1 MSATTIRSLLIYLWS
16 KNIAQN
22 SGLKTLCEAR
32 SESDIEAFWAM
43 KSAVCDLPPA
53 ERAAEEGQA
62 HEAEMA
68 AKNIRLLT
76 PADRPNDYPLS
87 LLPLFPI
94 PSVIAARGDL
104 RLLRAPQIAIVGS
117 RETMPEAY
125 DVCHAIADEI
135 IARGYAVTSGGAF
148 GIDAVAHRRAMA
160 RAAPTIVVSPGD
172 ILSPGSPKNADIYEY
187 AGSRGAIVSQFPC
200 GFVPIKR
207 NFPSRNRIIAAL
219 SSATIII
226 HCREKSGAL
235 YTAQA
240 ARKLAKP
247 VFVASMRGFHPLSEG
262 SLQLVKQGKAKLIS
276 SLSDLDE
283 LPKTPQRILP
293 FPAAMPSPFDAFSE
307 ANCDN
312 NAENAICEHNAEYS
326 AISALCNETSAQTA
340 SNGED
345 HSSCKD
351 RRDENPSAVNLIDK
365 YGGDIVSG
373 GENRCGVVPKSGG
386 GSLPLAEACAAKK
399 SCGSQRAAAAENAQ
413 RQGNAKESAHYSDA
427 AEDFGASPILSPPQ
441 LSAYGRALI
450 DSLATSD
457 AVRHILLQC
466 PMTREML
473 RQFLQFP
480 RDFDEVMLELE
491 LRGDIA
497 RSGGIYCLV

>member
-1 MSATTIRSLLIYLWS
+1 MSATTTIRFLLIYLWS

-22 SGLKTLCEAR
+22 NGLKTLCDAR
-32 SESDIEAFWAM
+32 SQSDIEAFWAM
-43 KSAVCDLPPA
+43 KSAVCDLPPV
-53 ERAAEEGQA
+53 ERAAEEGQS

-76 PADRPNDYPLS
+76 PADRPNAYPLC

-104 RLLRAPQIAIVGS
+104 RLLRAPQVAIVGS

-125 DVCHAIADEI
+125 DICHAIADEI

-148 GIDAVAHRRAMA
+148 GIDALAHRRAMA

-172 ILSPGSPKNADIYEY
+172 ILSPGSPKNADIYDY

-262 SLQLVKQGKAKLIS
+262 GLQLVKQGKAKLIS
-276 SLSDLDE
+276 SISDLEE
-283 LPKTPQRILP
+283 LPKTPQQRLLP
-293 FPAAMPSPFDAFSE
+293 FPAAMPSAFSAFSE
-307 ANCDN
+307 LNCNDH
-312 NAENAICEHNAEYS
+312 AENAISGHSFEYS
-326 AISALCNETSAQTA
+326 ATAASNGGTSCLNA
-340 SNGED
+340 SNGEE
-345 HSSCKD
+345 HSSRKNCC
-351 RRDENPSAVNLIDK
+351 DEKPSAGILIGK
-365 YGGDIVSG
+365 YCGDTVSG
-373 GENRCGVVPKSGG
+373 GESCG
-386 GSLPLAEACAAKK
+386 GSLPLGKACAAKK
-399 SCGSQRAAAAENAQ
+399 TCGSQRAADEENAQ
-413 RQGNAKESAHYSDA
+413 RTENANESAHKSGTADNRA
-427 AEDFGASPILSPPQ
+427 APLLLSTPQ
-441 LSAYGRALI
+441 LSAYARTLTE
-450 DSLATSD
+450 SLPTSD

-473 RQFLQFP
+473 RQILQFP
-480 RDFDEVMLELE
+480 GDFDEVMLELE
-491 LRGDIA
+491 LRDDIA
-497 RSGGIYCLV
+497 QRGGIYCLV